1 LRVLA
6 FALALTFGA
15 PCFGAAAFAADPVSE
30 ARTMRKK
37 HRLEAAERA
46 LEGVLA
52 KDDDNLEALLE
63 MGYLRE
69 LERDDRGALKYF
81 GKAAKGH
88 PESLE
93 AQAMAVHA
101 YLWNNDYETALEI
114 AERAVE
120 RFGKTSPDKTLWA
133 DLIVGLGGAQ
143 GMKADRGGIGAA
155 LKYGLGVRQTFER
168 AVAADPEYGRALYA
182 LSRYYLQAPGI
193 VGGDPAKGL
202 KMLEKAVR
210 LAPHDSRFQEVL
222 VRELI
227 KAGRKEEARAAFE
240 RYKERFGDVP
250 GAMKAIRDEA
260 AKLQ

>member
-1 LRVLA
+1 MRILA
-6 FALALTFGA
+6 IVLALTFGA
-15 PCFGAAAFAADPVSE
+15 PAFAADAVGD
-30 ARTMRKK
+30 ARALRKK
-37 HRLEAAERA
+37 HRLEAAERV

-52 KDDDNLEALLE
+52 KDDGNLEALLE

-69 LERDDRGALKYF
+69 LERDDKGALKYF
-81 GKAAKGH
+81 GQAARAH
-88 PESLE
+88 PGSLE

-101 YLWNNDYETALEI
+101 YVWNEDYETALDI
-114 AERAVE
+114 AESAFE
-120 RFGKTSPDKTLWA
+120 RFGKKSPDKTLWS

-168 AVAADPEYGRALYA
+168 AVAADPEHGRALYA

-202 KMLEKAVR
+202 KMLEKSIR

-227 KAGRKEEARAAFE
+227 KAGRKDDATAAYD
-240 RYKERFGDVP
+240 RYKERFGDIP
-250 GAMKAIRDEA
+250 GAMRAIRDEA